1 MRIYIELRR
10 DVVPQVMLNQLYKRT
25 ELQKTFG
32 VNMLAI
38 VGGHPRILNLKE
50 VLMYFLDFRRDVVT
64 RRCIFELRKAEERH
78 HILIALRKALDMI
91 DEVVATI
98 RASKDGE
105 EARARLMVVPE
116 IDEIQPKAIVDLLL
130 QRETGRDINQHLKGT
145 DE

>member
-1 MRIYIELRR
+1 MRMYIELRR

-64 RRCIFELRKAEERH
+64 RRCIFELRD
-78 HILIALRKALDMI
+78 RKSTRLNSSH
-91 DEVVATI
+91 VAI
-98 RASKDGE
+98 SYA
-105 EARARLMVVPE
+105 VFC
-116 IDEIQPKAIVDLLL
+116 
-130 QRETGRDINQHLKGT
+130 LKKKKYST
-145 DE
+145 PY